1 MVSRENIFHIF
12 ANTKL
17 MQLIA
22 SVLFSWYFIHVA
34 LIPNWIKAKLKFP
47 PGKRLK
53 PLDCHVCLSV
63 WVAAALYFLPY
74 EISQFITIAFGA
86 GITSNLIGWLTRK

>member
-1 MVSRENIFHIF
+1 
-12 ANTKL
+12 

-34 LIPNWIKAKLKFP
+34 LIPNWIKARLKFP

-63 WVAAALYFLPY
+63 WVAAGLYFLPY
-74 EISQFITIAFGA
+74 EISQFINIAFGA